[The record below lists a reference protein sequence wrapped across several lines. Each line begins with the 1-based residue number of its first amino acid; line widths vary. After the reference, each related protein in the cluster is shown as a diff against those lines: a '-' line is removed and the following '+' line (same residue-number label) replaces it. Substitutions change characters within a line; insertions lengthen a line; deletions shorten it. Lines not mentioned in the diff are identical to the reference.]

1 MKVKKVFR
9 FRIYPNK
16 NQITFIHKTM
26 GCTRFVYNYFT
37 GKQKQKQKQKDIY
50 WYRVN
55 EMVQNG

>member
-16 NQITFIHKTM
+16 NQIAFIHKTM

-37 GKQKQKQKQKDIY
+37 GKQKQKDIY